1 MQLQIKIILIEIA
14 HNMIGVIPVH
24 VPVHIKILHSYIDRP
39 V

>member
-24 VPVHIKILHSYIDRP
+24 VHIKILHSYIDKP